1 MNYNKKIIT
10 IKKVLELKPCYSESE
25 LEELRK
31 KNNLGKK
38 VSVLEILKSKIPT
51 SDILWLVFCPDF
63 IEEKILHEL
72 SIIFATRALKQERKA
87 GREPHPDSWKAIKMK
102 KKWLAGKATDEEL
115 RAAESAAWSAEK
127 LASEVAWESL
137 WSASTSA
144 VRAAAVSASYSA
156 SRSAYRSAVE
166 SAWFAAVSASESALE
181 SASISSP
188 KLTIEILAKRKEQKW
203 QIKQIIRLLEVGK

>member
-10 IKKVLELKPCYSESE
+10 IKKILELDPCYSESE

-51 SDILWLVFCPDF
+51 SDILWLALRSEF

-72 SIIFATRALKQERKA
+72 SIIFATRALKRERKA

-115 RAAESAAWSAEK
+115 RAARSAARSASWSVAYSASWSA
-127 LASEVAWESL
+127 ARSAAYSSTYSVAY
-137 WSASTSA
+137 SASW
-144 VRAAAVSASYSA
+144 SASYSA
-156 SRSAYRSAVE
+156 SNSSAY
-166 SAWFAAVSASESALE
+166 
-181 SASISSP
+181 
-188 KLTIEILAKRKEQKW
+188 KKEQKW
-203 QIKQIIRLLEVGK
+203 QIKQIISLLEKEVMK